1 MPIPDQRDP
10 EITRDLLTRWLSQHL
25 PGVRIPLLKT
35 PTNTGFSSET
45 LMFDAVW
52 GDREERREALVAR
65 VAPIHFQ
72 IFPEPRFA
80 EQYRVMRLLDER
92 TDIPVPPIRWYEPAN
107 EPLGAPFIVMGRID
121 GDVPT
126 DMPPYHQDGWVTTI
140 PPAER
145 TAMWWSTLEI
155 MARLHALD
163 PAGFAFLDQPT
174 YGRTGIGQ
182 RLGYY
187 EHYLKWAYPGP
198 QPTAV
203 QALEWLRTHRPPG
216 PPSQQDPEPGSESE
230 PISVLWG
237 DARIGNVIFQAGG
250 PQAVLDWET
259 ATLGAPEEDLAWF
272 CYLDRHHS
280 EGVGVPRLPGF
291 PTREETY
298 ERYAELLGRPLRHM
312 FYYEVLS
319 AFKFAVI
326 MARIGQAFIDFEL
339 IPADSDFPYN
349 NTATQLLATILDLPA
364 PGSLPID
371 PFGGRR

>member
-1 MPIPDQRDP
+1 MPVPDQRDP

-25 PGVRIPLLKT
+25 PGVRIPVLKT
-35 PTNTGFSSET
+35 PTTTGFSSET
-45 LMFDAVW
+45 LIFDAEW
-52 GDREERREALVAR
+52 GDRRGAFVAR
-65 VAPIHFQ
+65 VAPIQFQ

-80 EQYRVMRLLDER
+80 EQYRLMRLLGER
-92 TDIPVPPIRWYEPAN
+92 TDIPVPPIHWYEPSA
-107 EPLGAPFIVMGRID
+107 EPLGAPFFVMDRID

-145 TAMWWSTLEI
+145 AAMWWSTLEI
-155 MARLHALD
+155 MARLHALE
-163 PAGFAFLDQPT
+163 PAGFAFLDQPA
-174 YGRTGIGQ
+174 YGAPGIEQ

-187 EHYLKWAYPGP
+187 AHYLTWAYPGP
-198 QPTAV
+198 QPTAAA
-203 QALEWLRTHRPPG
+203 ALEWLRAHVPAER
-216 PPSQQDPEPGSESE
+216 E
-230 PISVLWG
+230 PIAVLWG
-237 DARIGNVIFQAGG
+237 DARIGNVIFRAGA
-250 PQAVLDWET
+250 PRAVLDWET

-272 CYLDRHHS
+272 CYLDRHHC

-291 PTREETY
+291 PTVAETY
-298 ERYAELLGRPLRHM
+298 ERYAGLLGRPLRDM

-349 NTATQLLATILDLPA
+349 NTASTLLARILNLPA
-364 PGSLPID
+364 PGSPPVD
-371 PFGGRR
+371 PFGDQG